1 MKKRIVF
8 LLCIIAFVSSCS
20 KDERPKLKE
29 SNSIEKRVLN
39 PEETI
44 MKNKLALTAQLV
56 RDVIREKPGV
66 VKEVSGLI
74 KLKMYKDDFIYFKDL
89 FNPEENS
96 KIKGLNVSQTLFEK
110 TFDEILSR
118 KSNPDFNFNI
128 KEFLVA
134 NAITLYCPY
143 PVEDY
148 PTISQLPSCTSDPID
163 NEYENTGYQLEDDG
177 SFRMVVVDEE
187 YSENYPVWIVI
198 QEEPET
204 ELSTPTPTLSNNVH
218 QMRVGYVKCTKQ
230 YDGIFGGGSEF
241 RFCILGGTITLNT
254 ASSFSALQSCDLTRC
269 QIRNGKWVNFQYE
282 LDDDWYVSND
292 GTTDEGARQFGL
304 IEFDKY
310 KKEYTLSFEPKVKI
324 DKIEVSAFKV
334 ELTLQSNEGWI
345 KLDNYQSRDNF
356 IKFNKTDM
364 GHGLQGGY
372 RVYVA
377 GDVYWTLPVI
387 QY

>member
-1 MKKRIVF
+1 MKKRIVY
-8 LLCIIAFVSSCS
+8 LLCILAFVSSCS
-20 KDERPKLKE
+20 KDERPKLRE
-29 SNSIEKRVLN
+29 SNSIEKRVLT

-44 MKNKLALTAQLV
+44 MKSKLAMTAQMV
-56 RDVIREKPGV
+56 RDVIREEPRV
-66 VKEVSGLI
+66 IKEVSGLI
-74 KLKMYKDDFIYFKDL
+74 KLKMYNDDFIYFKDL

-96 KIKGLNVSQTLFEK
+96 SIKGLNESQTLFEK

-118 KSNPDFNFNI
+118 KSNPDVNFNI
-128 KEFLVA
+128 KEFLIA

-148 PTISQLPSCTSDPID
+148 SEITQLPSCTSDPID
-163 NEYENTGYQLEDDG
+163 NEYENIGYQLEDDG
-177 SFRMVVVDEE
+177 SYTEVVVDEE
-187 YSENYPVWIVI
+187 YSEDYPVWIVI
-198 QEEPET
+198 QEDSEIAV
-204 ELSTPTPTLSNNVH
+204 STPIVTSSNPVH

-241 RFCILGGTITLNT
+241 KFCILGGAITLNT
-254 ASSFSALQSCDLTRC
+254 AASFSALQSCNLTRY
-269 QIRNGKWVNFQYE
+269 QIRKGKWVNFQYE
-282 LDDDWYVSND
+282 LDDDWYVSAD

-304 IEFDKY
+304 IEFDKN

-356 IKFNKTDM
+356 IKFNNTDM
-364 GHGLQGGY
+364 GYGLQDGY

-387 QY
+387 PY